1 MSNDKRK
8 MIVACIVKDGKTSK
22 FSSTKELGEIN
33 FKDKVLDFG
42 DVYVMND
49 SFSMLDIETP
59 IETPYDEI
67 RTMEFKQPFPVAITF
82 KSGKTSMV
90 KLLSKEDLIK
100 SLNGSDNFVL
110 LSTINGYVF
119 ICIDD
124 IAVVDFINV

>member
-59 IETPYDEI
+59 LELWNLNSHL
-67 RTMEFKQPFPVAITF
+67 QPFPVAITF

>member
-1 MSNDKRK
+1 

-49 SFSMLDIETP
+49 SFSMLDMEITNM
-59 IETPYDEI
+59 I
-67 RTMEFKQPFPVAITF
+67 RTDEVKIPFPVAITF

-100 SLNGSDNFVL
+100 SLSGSDNFVL
-110 LSTINGYVF
+110 LATQNGYVF

>member
-59 IETPYDEI
+59 YEI
-67 RTMEFKQPFPVAITF
+67 RTTEFKQPFSVAITF

-90 KLLSKEDLIK
+90 KLLSKDSFIEA
-100 SLNGSDNFVL
+100 LNGSDDYAL
-110 LSTINGYVF
+110 LTTLNGYVF
-119 ICIDD
+119 VCIND
-124 IAVVDFINV
+124 IAVIDFVNV

>member
-8 MIVACIVKDGKTSK
+8 MIVACIVKYGKTSK

-59 IETPYDEI
+59 YEI